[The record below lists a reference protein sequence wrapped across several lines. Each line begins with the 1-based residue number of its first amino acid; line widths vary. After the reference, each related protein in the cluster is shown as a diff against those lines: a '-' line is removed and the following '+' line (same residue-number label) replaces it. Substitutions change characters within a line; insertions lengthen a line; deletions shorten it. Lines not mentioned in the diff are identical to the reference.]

1 MNSTFK
7 DENCVFVLS
16 SEDAIPYLFTTY
28 EKLFILLLV
37 PTVVAFGLF
46 GNVALLFV
54 VYRDQ
59 DMCTITNFYLSNLAV
74 NDAMLLS
81 NSAFQYIWTYFAQP
95 IDFSSSPFQKGYLC
109 ALNGLLVYLCY
120 FASVFSSA
128 CFFFSSFV
136 SMSCS
141 DKCSV
146 CSKRTKK
153 NQKKLS
159 CTNCKNYI
167 HKSCSDL
174 SWKDVRSKNIGKFW
188 HCNRCTEDIGLPFNH
203 IKEDIK
209 FKLELYRMFENT
221 PP

>member
-1 MNSTFK
+1 
-7 DENCVFVLS
+7 
-16 SEDAIPYLFTTY
+16 
-28 EKLFILLLV
+28 
-37 PTVVAFGLF
+37 
-46 GNVALLFV
+46 
-54 VYRDQ
+54 
-59 DMCTITNFYLSNLAV
+59 
-74 NDAMLLS
+74 
-81 NSAFQYIWTYFAQP
+81 
-95 IDFSSSPFQKGYLC
+95 
-109 ALNGLLVYLCY
+109 
-120 FASVFSSA
+120 
-128 CFFFSSFV
+128 
-136 SMSCS
+136 MSCS

-153 NQKKLS
+153 NQRKLS

-221 PP
+221 PPKDDIVNHLQNLQ